1 MAIVNLKTIGVVEKS
16 KKKKK
21 VLKRL
26 ITKQDCAKGVQEI
39 VKKKKTNEDTYVIT
53 FDVVP

>member
-21 VLKRL
+21 SWKDWLQNRTVRKVFKKLL
-26 ITKQDCAKGVQEI
+26 
-39 VKKKKTNEDTYVIT
+39 KKKTNEDTYVIT

>member
-21 VLKRL
+21 SVEKTD
-26 ITKQDCAKGVQEI
+26 TKQDCAKGVQEI
-39 VKKKKTNEDTYVIT
+39 VKKKKPTKTLM
-53 FDVVP
+53 

>member
-16 KKKKK
+16 NKKKK

-26 ITKQDCAKGVQEI
+26 IQNRTVRKVFKKLL
-39 VKKKKTNEDTYVIT
+39 KKKKPTKTLM
-53 FDVVP
+53 

>member
-16 KKKKK
+16 KKEKK

-26 ITKQDCAKGVQEI
+26 IQNRTVRKVFKKLL
-39 VKKKKTNEDTYVIT
+39 KKKNQRRHLCNN
-53 FDVVP
+53 F

>member
-16 KKKKK
+16 KKKKSVEK
-21 VLKRL
+21 TD
-26 ITKQDCAKGVQEI
+26 TKQDCAKGVQEI